1 MDIDVN
7 ALKALVREKE
17 LSWDLVIDSI
27 EQALLVAYQRTEGA
41 ATSARVEV
49 DRKTGHVTVWARE
62 ELLDEDQVAGTA
74 PPVPREYDDTPS
86 GFGRVAATTARQVLL
101 QRLREAE
108 EIGRAHV

>member
-41 ATSARVEV
+41 AEQARVEV

-62 ELLDEDQVAGTA
+62 IPEEADQVAGTA
-74 PPVPREYDDTPS
+74 PPLPREYDDTPS
-86 GFGRVAATTARQVLL
+86 GFGR
-101 QRLREAE
+101 
-108 EIGRAHV
+108 